1 MSSQRNNN
9 NRARRGKPRKAP
21 KRRNNNKMVMGKR
34 LPQVLPDVFP
44 AEHSIIYDRTL
55 TNTTGAQRFNPNA
68 LFQPEVSGGTPG
80 TVVGYSFYSAGYDF
94 YRVLD
99 YRYTIEFMN
108 KEAFN
113 IAVFVINNNEDP
125 STGASV
131 TAAANPLSQR
141 KNVSAKGGMDRARLS
156 KKLTIERVV
165 GSKAA
170 LFADSY
176 RALNNASPAD
186 PTWLAI
192 GASSFSGSTLTLGVD
207 YQLTLTMTALWTS
220 RKTIT

>member
-1 MSSQRNNN
+1 
-9 NRARRGKPRKAP
+9 
-21 KRRNNNKMVMGKR
+21 MVKV
-34 LPQVLPDVFP
+34 LQPILPDEFVVM
-44 AEHSIIYDRTL
+44 HRIIYDRTL
-55 TNTTGAQRFNPNA
+55 TNTTGAQRFNPNS
-68 LFQPEVSGGTPG
+68 LLQPEVSGGSPG
-80 TVVGYSFYSAGYDF
+80 TVTGFAFYSAGYDF

-99 YRYTIEFMN
+99 YSYVIEFMN

-125 STGASV
+125 STGATV

-141 KNVSAKGGMDRARLS
+141 KNISAKGGMDRGRLS
-156 KKLTIERVV
+156 KKLSIVRVV

-176 RALNNASPAD
+176 RALNNAAPAD

-192 GASSFSGSTLTLGVD
+192 GANSFSGSTLTLGVD
-207 YQLTLTMTALWTS
+207 YQLTLTMTAQWTS